1 MWTAMASTRPTLA
14 IRSEGGTAKVRVAR
28 GERDWK
34 RVAHLRAECYY
45 ETRSKGRF
53 TTSYKKMFEEQEQ
66 RRLETLHNE
75 HRQDAATFVAHLEC
89 EEEVVGSVDVSKHG
103 EGTKKE
109 LEAYVCNLCVSPMA
123 RRRGLGQKLMCAAA
137 LHAHDE
143 WKVRSMR
150 AHVDSDNTA
159 ARSLYS
165 RIGFRKVGEERR
177 KDSPIGQVFLLEA
190 LLPLNNMSDEKVETY
205 ENF

>member
-1 MWTAMASTRPTLA
+1 MWAAMASTRPTLA
-14 IRSEGGTAKVRVAR
+14 IRGERETVNVRMAR
-28 GERDWK
+28 GESDWK

-45 ETRSKGRF
+45 EERSKGRF

-75 HRQDAATFVAHLEC
+75 QRKDTATFLAHEDSG
-89 EEEVVGSVDVSKHG
+89 EEVVGSVDVSKHG
-103 EGTKKE
+103 EGTYKE
-109 LEAYVCNLCVSPMA
+109 LEAYVCNLCVSPIA

-137 LHAHDE
+137 LHAQEE
-143 WKVRSMR
+143 WKIRSMH

-159 ARSLYS
+159 ARSLYG
-165 RIGFRKVGEERR
+165 RIGFRKISEERR

-190 LLPLNNMSDEKVETY
+190 SLPLNNMSDGLVGKNG
-205 ENF
+205 NF